1 MPGCLPATKD
11 RRPPTGTRDHQK
23 RRCDAVVTDDPSP
36 TPYVVVCR
44 GPNCRER
51 GGRSLRARLAE
62 VARGQDRVR
71 LLGYACF
78 GQCDHGPNV
87 VFYPAGDWYGGLCQP
102 DAAERVLAHAR
113 GDAPLAQPPLTLETC
128 ERSQHLRNIADL
140 VALDQRARTAPKRRW
155 WWPF

>member
-1 MPGCLPATKD
+1 VTED
-11 RRPPTGTRDHQK
+11 PT
-23 RRCDAVVTDDPSP
+23 P

-44 GPNCRER
+44 GPSCRER

-62 VARGQDRVR
+62 VARGQDQVR

-78 GQCDHGPNV
+78 GQCDDGPNV
-87 VFYPAGDWYGGLCQP
+87 VFYPAGEWYGGLCQA

-113 GDAPLAQPPLTLETC
+113 GEAALAQRPLTLEAS
-128 ERSQHLRNIADL
+128 ERTQHLRNIAEL
-140 VALDQRARTAPKRRW
+140 VALDQRARAVPKRRW